1 VHLTVQTVQWI
12 AIGAAIGA
20 LVALLLALVV
30 GLRLRRVRRA
40 YAQVAQA
47 AEGGDLLAQLADQ
60 RQELT
65 ALRDHVTAV
74 AADLSAARTDLT
86 DAVQHVA
93 VVRYDAFSDMGGRMS
108 FSAALLDDAGDGLV
122 LTSINGRSE
131 TRSYA
136 KGVKAG
142 ASDSQLSPEETQA
155 IGFALRGTSFA
166 KA

>member
-1 VHLTVQTVQWI
+1 VHLSLQTVQWI
-12 AIGAAIGA
+12 AIGAAAGA
-20 LVALLLALVV
+20 LVALLVALAAA
-30 GLRLRRVRRA
+30 LRLRRLRRA

-47 AEGGDLLAQLADQ
+47 AEGGDLLSQLSGQ
-60 RQELT
+60 RAE
-65 ALRDHVTAV
+65 V
-74 AADLSAARTDLT
+74 AALHAHV
-86 DAVQHVA
+86 DAVVADLRGVRSDLGDAVRHVA

-142 ASDSQLSPEETQA
+142 VSDSQLSPEETQA
-155 IGFALRGTSFA
+155 IGFALRGTALATS
-166 KA
+166 